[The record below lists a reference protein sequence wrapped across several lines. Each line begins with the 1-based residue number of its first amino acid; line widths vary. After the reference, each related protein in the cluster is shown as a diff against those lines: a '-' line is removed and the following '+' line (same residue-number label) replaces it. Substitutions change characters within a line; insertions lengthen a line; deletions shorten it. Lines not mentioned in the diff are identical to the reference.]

1 MNFQTWQG
9 SFAFDLIINP
19 NHPLHES
26 NESELAWTC
35 LGELRSKA
43 LSFPQKAFS
52 FLQGQDVVVTRHPCC
67 LLGLSPSWWNPSIA
81 TLEVLLQLWVLGIQI
96 AAQLISVLFYEWF
109 MEAWRTLRTQ
119 HILCFPNVG
128 VMRGALFLPVGTWK
142 TWWAFLAGLNVSERG
157 AKAPAEQAEVQMCVS
172 FDFHWE
178 WQKKILTWFYSSVS
192 C

>member
-1 MNFQTWQG
+1 MSLNLPELASGSWDPKLCHSLKRLSPFCKDRMLLWQG
-9 SFAFDLIINP
+9 I
-19 NHPLHES
+19 
-26 NESELAWTC
+26 LAVC
-35 LGELRSKA
+35 
-43 LSFPQKAFS
+43 
-52 FLQGQDVVVTRHPCC
+52 
-67 LLGLSPSWWNPSIA
+67 LSPSWWNPSIA
-81 TLEVLLQLWVLGIQI
+81 TLEVLLQLWFLGIQI

-178 WQKKILTWFYSSVS
+178 WQKKIFWLDVTVQFLVSTKRMLSQWSEMPWLNLHQFPSSY
-192 C
+192 